1 MNAEALATDLAAFGI
16 ACEVEA
22 RERLAVVRPMADPAQ
37 LILADTR
44 AAVLKAAR
52 LRGFTHVAL
61 EIGGA
66 DDAPLPR
73 D

>member
-1 MNAEALATDLAAFGI
+1 MKVEALAADLAALGI
-16 ACEVEA
+16 VCDVEA

-37 LILADTR
+37 LIPVETR